1 MTKEARL
8 GEYLLRLRIYTNT
21 KYIQKRIEKEVSQK
35 SQATDGL
42 SMKQVVGH
50 FNPLPDENRG
60 FRALALA
67 ITGNQEQYKLLK
79 AKVIAILNKKN
90 VFYQQIFGSFPSS
103 KPSSWYLCN
112 ETSLDSRDNWFQFPE
127 MVKLAADTFNRV
139 ITCYTLD

>member
-1 MTKEARL
+1 MTKEAKL
-8 GEYLLRLRIYTNT
+8 
-21 KYIQKRIEKEVSQK
+21 EVGQK

-50 FNPLPDENRG
+50 FNPLPDENYG

-79 AKVIAILNKKN
+79 AEVIAILNKKN
-90 VFYQQIFGSFPSS
+90 VFYQQIFGNSQ
-103 KPSSWYLCN
+103 
-112 ETSLDSRDNWFQFPE
+112 DNWFQFPE

>member
-1 MTKEARL
+1 MTKEAKL
-8 GEYLLRLRIYTNT
+8 VEYLLRLRIYTN
-21 KYIQKRIEKEVSQK
+21 
-35 SQATDGL
+35 GL

-50 FNPLPDENRG
+50 FNPLPDENCG

-103 KPSSWYLCN
+103 KPSS
-112 ETSLDSRDNWFQFPE
+112 
-127 MVKLAADTFNRV
+127 
-139 ITCYTLD
+139 